1 MTYQTEENARATL
14 IDIERERE
22 YWRQHYERMPR
33 ATQHRSFELYWPA
46 LSSAYDVYL
55 NHPHTDEDTG
65 SALYANSQAV
75 RSRGL
80 SLEEARAVYAEV
92 WQRIKG

>member
-1 MTYQTEENARATL
+1 MGHQTEASERATL
-14 IDIERERE
+14 IDIDRERE
-22 YWRQHYERMPR
+22 YWRQHYARMPR
-33 ATQHRSFELYWPA
+33 ATQHRSFEVYWPA

-55 NHPHTDEDTG
+55 NHPHADEDTG

-80 SLEEARAVYAEV
+80 TAEESRAIYAEV
-92 WQRIKG
+92 WSRIKS

>member
-1 MTYQTEENARATL
+1 MNYEPDDNDRSIL
-14 IDIERERE
+14 IDIDRERE

-33 ATQHRSFELYWPA
+33 ASQHRSFELYWPA

-75 RSRGL
+75 RSRGMTL
-80 SLEEARAVYAEV
+80 DEARTIYAEV